1 MNTIITIIYLL
12 GVPLI
17 VIQLAKRW
25 TWIDK
30 VSPMTVL
37 YIIGLAAANLIPA
50 DNGIFNID
58 GDTNTLFSNIAVPL
72 AIPLMLMGCNT
83 RGWKVGKAFKVFL
96 SGLLSVLIVT
106 IAGYF
111 IFRNG
116 YDDNRGFAQVC
127 AVATGIYTGGVPNMG
142 AIKQAVAMPSQ
153 TYLYIT
159 SYDLIIT
166 GLYLVFVI
174 LFGKTVFR
182 KLLPAER
189 KTESGKRKAKSG
201 KRKATTDASTPSTAS
216 IAACRSSPS
225 A

>member
-83 RGWKVGKAFKVFL
+83 DEDNR
-96 SGLLSVLIVT
+96 
-106 IAGYF
+106 
-111 IFRNG
+111 IFR
-116 YDDNRGFAQVC
+116 
-127 AVATGIYTGGVPNMG
+127 
-142 AIKQAVAMPSQ
+142 
-153 TYLYIT
+153 
-159 SYDLIIT
+159 
-166 GLYLVFVI
+166 
-174 LFGKTVFR
+174 
-182 KLLPAER
+182 
-189 KTESGKRKAKSG
+189 
-201 KRKATTDASTPSTAS
+201 TPKN
-216 IAACRSSPS
+216 
-225 A
+225 